1 MDEGVLQQSDSKQA
15 KLETNPRGSRRMS
28 TPACDAG
35 LPSLVFVSRA
45 VDLAPAQGLTPGFL
59 LFLLL

>member
-15 KLETNPRGSRRMS
+15 KLETNPRGRRRMS

-35 LPSLVFVSRA
+35 LPWCPCSFPEQWVWPQGWLQGPAVS
-45 VDLAPAQGLTPGFL
+45 VL
-59 LFLLL
+59 